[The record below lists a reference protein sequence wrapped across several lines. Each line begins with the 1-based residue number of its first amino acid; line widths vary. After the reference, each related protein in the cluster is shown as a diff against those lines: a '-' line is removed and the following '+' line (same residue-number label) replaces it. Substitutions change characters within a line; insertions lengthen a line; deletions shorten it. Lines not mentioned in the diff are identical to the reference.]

1 MDGRIVCVSD
11 SPVSHVPANDAR
23 FDASTAMNDSKRD
36 PKQDAEQKTQDD
48 LPSPAANAPH
58 RVDQAFT
65 RISPYGT
72 HAEPTYSG
80 ALSFLRRK
88 YTKELSHVDV
98 AVIGVPFDLATTNRP
113 GTRLGPRAIR
123 AASVSLAWCAP
134 YAWDFDP
141 CERLNVIDW
150 GDVYFDPGR
159 PHEAPAS
166 IREAYRGIVAAGVAP
181 LSLGGDHFVSYPIL
195 QALHEV
201 HGPLALIHFD
211 AHSDTWADSDGRIDH
226 GTMFYHAAKTGIVDV
241 AHSIQIGM
249 RTLNTETH
257 GYRVL
262 DARWLHQHGVQACI
276 AEIRE
281 RVGDRKCYVSFDID
295 FLDPVFAPGTGT
307 PVVGGFTTHDALSL
321 VRGLAGL
328 NMVGMDVVEVSPP
341 YDHAEV
347 TALAGAS
354 IAQELLAAYAS
365 RFSDRS

>member
-1 MDGRIVCVSD
+1 MSKPNPTIVVGT
-11 SPVSHVPANDAR
+11 H
-23 FDASTAMNDSKRD
+23 
-36 PKQDAEQKTQDD
+36 
-48 LPSPAANAPH
+48 
-58 RVDQAFT
+58 VDQAFNRAT
-65 RISPYGT
+65 PYGT
-72 HAEPTYSG
+72 NAEPTYSG
-80 ALSFLRRK
+80 ALSFLRRS
-88 YTKELSHVDV
+88 YTKDLTGVDV
-98 AVIGVPFDLATTNRP
+98 AVIGVPFDLATTHRP

-123 AASVSLAWCAP
+123 AASASLAWCAP

-150 GDVYFDPGR
+150 GDVYFDAGR
-159 PHEAPAS
+159 PHEAPGM
-166 IREAYRGIVAAGVAP
+166 IRTAFRGIVSAGAAP

-195 QALHEV
+195 QALHEL

-211 AHSDTWADSDGRIDH
+211 AHSDTWADSEGRIDH
-226 GTMFYHAAKTGIVDV
+226 GTMFWHAAQTGIVDV

-249 RTLNTETH
+249 RTRNPDDH

-262 DARWLHQHGVQACI
+262 DARWLHAHGVDACI

-295 FLDPVFAPGTGT
+295 FLDPAFAPGTGT
-307 PVVGGFTTHDALSL
+307 PVVGGFSTHDALRL

-328 NMVGMDVVEVSPP
+328 QSVGMDVVEVSPP
-341 YDHAEV
+341 YDLSEL

-365 RFSDRS
+365 RFPDRQPDPA

>member
-1 MDGRIVCVSD
+1 M
-11 SPVSHVPANDAR
+11 
-23 FDASTAMNDSKRD
+23 SK
-36 PKQDAEQKTQDD
+36 
-48 LPSPAANAPH
+48 PSPTAVVETH
-58 RVDQAFT
+58 LDQAFT
-65 RISPYGT
+65 RKSPYGT

-80 ALSFLRRK
+80 ALSFLRRR
-88 YTKELSHVDV
+88 YTKDLTGVDV

-150 GDVYFDPGR
+150 GDVYFDAGR
-159 PHEAPAS
+159 PHEAPEM
-166 IREAYRGIVAAGVAP
+166 IRAAYRSIVGAGVAP

-211 AHSDTWADSDGRIDH
+211 AHSDTWADSEGRIDH
-226 GTMFYHAAKTGIVDV
+226 GTMFWHAAQTGIVDV

-249 RTLNTETH
+249 RTRNPEDH

-262 DARWLHQHGVQACI
+262 DARWLHAHGVEACI

-295 FLDPVFAPGTGT
+295 FLDPAFAPGTGT
-307 PVVGGFTTHDALSL
+307 PVVGGFSTHHALGL
-321 VRGLAGL
+321 IRGLAGL
-328 NMVGMDVVEVSPP
+328 HVVGMDVVEVSPP
-341 YDHAEV
+341 YDLSEL

-365 RFSDRS
+365 RFPDRPSVPA